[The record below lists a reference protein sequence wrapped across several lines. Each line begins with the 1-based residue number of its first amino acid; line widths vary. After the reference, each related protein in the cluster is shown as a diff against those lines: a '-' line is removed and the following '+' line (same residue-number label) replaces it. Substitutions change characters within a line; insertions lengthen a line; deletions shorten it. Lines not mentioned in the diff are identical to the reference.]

1 MTNLFK
7 ITGTVTLKKGA
18 GRQLKSGGM
27 WVYDNEIDTFSETVE
42 DGGLIE
48 LHDFDDYFM
57 GIGFVNRRSKITVRM
72 LSRHEG
78 EINEEFIKQRVKD
91 AFPTEW
97 ILSIHLPA
105 GLYSER
111 QIFFRV

>member
-27 WVYDNEIDTFSETVE
+27 WVYDNEIDTFSENVE

-57 GIGFVNRRSKITVRM
+57 GIGFVNRRSK
-72 LSRHEG
+72 
-78 EINEEFIKQRVKD
+78 
-91 AFPTEW
+91 
-97 ILSIHLPA
+97 
-105 GLYSER
+105 
-111 QIFFRV
+111 

>member
-48 LHDFDDYFM
+48 LNDFDDYFM

-72 LSRHEG
+72 LSKIGRAH
-78 EINEEFIKQRVKD
+78 V
-91 AFPTEW
+91 
-97 ILSIHLPA
+97 
-105 GLYSER
+105 
-111 QIFFRV
+111 

>member
-18 GRQLKSGGM
+18 DRQLKSGGM

-57 GIGFVNRRSKITVRM
+57 GIGFVNRRYQDTRERLTKN
-72 LSRHEG
+72 LS
-78 EINEEFIKQRVKD
+78 NSV
-91 AFPTEW
+91 
-97 ILSIHLPA
+97 
-105 GLYSER
+105 
-111 QIFFRV
+111 

>member
-42 DGGLIE
+42 DGGLID
-48 LHDFDDYFM
+48 LHDHFYSHILFHAKLCHTVLDSFFKW
-57 GIGFVNRRSKITVRM
+57 GIDINIETV
-72 LSRHEG
+72 G
-78 EINEEFIKQRVKD
+78 IVF
-91 AFPTEW
+91 
-97 ILSIHLPA
+97 
-105 GLYSER
+105 
-111 QIFFRV
+111 

>member
-57 GIGFVNRRSKITVRM
+57 GIGFINPPFQNNSKNV
-72 LSRHEG
+72 
-78 EINEEFIKQRVKD
+78 IKTR
-91 AFPTEW
+91 
-97 ILSIHLPA
+97 
-105 GLYSER
+105 ER
-111 QIFFRV
+111 D

>member
-48 LHDFDDYFM
+48 LHDFDRLRKPPFQ
-57 GIGFVNRRSKITVRM
+57 NNSKNV
-72 LSRHEG
+72 
-78 EINEEFIKQRVKD
+78 IKTRGRD
-91 AFPTEW
+91 
-97 ILSIHLPA
+97 
-105 GLYSER
+105 
-111 QIFFRV
+111 